1 MDIEHV
7 LENGNCH
14 QCGVCVGVCPTTA
27 ITLEQDPKKGM
38 YPVFERE
45 SCTDCDL
52 CYIAC
57 PGEELDWDALQQDTF
72 GTIPVDKDIGYV
84 REFWSGYTKWTDIR
98 QKAASGGVVSAV
110 LIALLEQ
117 GEIDGAVVVKM
128 DDERPLE
135 PQVYIART
143 REEVLQAQQ
152 SKYLPVPT
160 GAIIKE
166 ILKEDGRF
174 AIVGLPCHIHGI
186 RLAQQKMPRL
196 RKRIVLQIGLI
207 CGFHPSFTN
216 TTYLIRRAGVKNFDE
231 IQEIRYRD
239 ETWPGGFNVIKKDG
253 SNHILHPV
261 QEFFWAHAVF
271 ERVRCATCTDAIA
284 EFADIVCGDEW
295 RGGGVPDRAD
305 YKDGWSYIMTRT
317 EAGTRAIDKM
327 VNQGVLYVEP
337 AARNM
342 VKRGMLPTI
351 NLKKK
356 IAYAYIRIRKVL
368 GLAVPDYH
376 TLKPATPIRF
386 KHYVGAA
393 IIMVVSTL
401 FENRFINTL
410 FLHVPTKFMSQYLRL
425 LYKCMCDVDELERLT
440 DVGFAESPELESV
453 IRDNRRLISAFENGS
468 PHENRWEEEALVE
481 VEKQP

>member
-14 QCGVCVGVCPTTA
+14 QCGVCVGVCPTDA
-27 ITLEQDPKKGM
+27 IRLEQHPQKGM
-38 YPVFERE
+38 YPVFKRE

-52 CYIAC
+52 CYVTC
-57 PGEELDWDALQQDTF
+57 PGEELDWNALQQDTF
-72 GTIPVDKDIGYV
+72 GEIPADKDIGYV
-84 REFWSGYTKWTDIR
+84 REFWSGYANGPDIR
-98 QKAASGGVVSAV
+98 RKAASGGIVSAM
-110 LIALLEQ
+110 LIALLEK

-128 DDERPLE
+128 DEEHPLQ
-135 PQVYIART
+135 PKVYIAKT
-143 REEVLQAQQ
+143 REEVLAAQQ

-160 GAIIKE
+160 GAIIDE
-166 ILKEDGRF
+166 IMKHDGRY

-216 TTYLIRRAGVKNFDE
+216 TTYLVRRAGVKNFDE
-231 IQEIRYRD
+231 IKEIRYRD
-239 ETWPGGFNVIKKDG
+239 ETWPGGFNVIMKDG

-271 ERVRCATCTDAIA
+271 ERVRCATCTDAMA

-295 RGGGVPDRAD
+295 RGGGVPDRPD
-305 YKDGWSYIMTRT
+305 YQEGWSYIMART
-317 EAGTRAIDKM
+317 EVGSKVVDAMAKD
-327 VNQGVLYVEP
+327 GVLHIEP

-356 IAYAYIRIRKVL
+356 MAYAYIRIRKVL
-368 GLAVPDYH
+368 GLAVPNYH
-376 TLKPATPIRF
+376 DLAPATPLKL
-386 KHYVGAA
+386 KHYIGAA
-393 IIMVVSTL
+393 IMMITSAL
-401 FENRFINTL
+401 FEKRLINRL
-410 FLHVPTKFMSQYLRL
+410 FLHVPTRIMSQYLRIM
-425 LYKCMCDVDELERLT
+425 YKCLCDVEEIEQLT
-440 DVGFAESPELESV
+440 DHDFCERPEMETV
-453 IRDNRRLISAFENGS
+453 IRDNRRLISSFEDS
-468 PHENRWEEEALVE
+468 FQE
-481 VEKQP
+481 V

>member
-14 QCGVCVGVCPTTA
+14 QCGVCVGVCPTNA
-27 ITLEQDPKKGM
+27 IELRQDPNKGLF
-38 YPVFERE
+38 PTFLRE

-52 CYIAC
+52 CHIAC
-57 PGEELDWDALQQDTF
+57 PGEEFDWDALQKDTF
-72 GTIPVDKDIGYV
+72 GEIPIDKDIGYV

-98 QKAASGGVVSAV
+98 RTAASGGIVSAI
-110 LIALLEQ
+110 LIAMLEK

-128 DDERPLE
+128 DEDKPLQ
-135 PQVYIART
+135 PKVYIART
-143 REEVLQAQQ
+143 REEVLAAQQ

-160 GAIIKE
+160 GE
-166 ILKEDGRF
+166 ILKPILKEEGRF

-196 RKRIVLQIGLI
+196 KKRIVLLVGLI

-216 TTYLIRRAGVKNFDE
+216 TTYLIRRAGVKNFDD
-231 IQEIRYRD
+231 IAEIRYRD

-253 SNHILHPV
+253 SNNILHPV

-271 ERVRCATCTDAIA
+271 ERVRCATCTDAMA

-295 RGGGVPDRAD
+295 RGGGVPDRPD

-317 EAGTRAIDKM
+317 EAGTKVVDQM
-327 VNQGVLYVEP
+327 VNEGVLHVEP
-337 AARNM
+337 AARNQ

-356 IAYAYIRIRKVL
+356 LAFAYINIRKML
-368 GLAVPDYH
+368 GLAVPNYH
-376 TLKPATPIRF
+376 RLRPAKPLKL
-386 KHYVGAA
+386 KNYLGAA

-401 FENRFINTL
+401 FENKLINTL
-410 FLHVPTKFMSQYLRL
+410 FLHVPTRFMSQYLRVM
-425 LYKCMCDVDELERLT
+425 YKCLCDVEEIDSLT
-440 DVGFAESPELESV
+440 DFSYCETPEMESV
-453 IRDNRRLISAFENGS
+453 IQDNHRLIASYANGDAS
-468 PHENRWEEEALVE
+468 QETVAGVTGDVEETVS
-481 VEKQP
+481 